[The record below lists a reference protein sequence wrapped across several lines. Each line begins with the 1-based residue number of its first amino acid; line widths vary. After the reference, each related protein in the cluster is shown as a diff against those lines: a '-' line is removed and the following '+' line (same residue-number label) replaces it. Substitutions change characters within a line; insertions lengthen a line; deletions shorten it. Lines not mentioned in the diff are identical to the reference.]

1 MKIDVR
7 EQQGKEI
14 LGVRFDLVDSLATW
28 DTIRRW
34 RAQGHK
40 DYITLTPAI
49 SIMLC
54 RRDEQLRSATMLAGL
69 TLPDSVGVIIAA
81 RILGYPHHGRVP
93 GPDLMLECCDWG
105 RAEGYNHYF
114 YGGAPGVADRLAHS
128 LCCKYPGLRVVGTYC
143 PPFRDLSDDEDAAI
157 LERINNVHP
166 DIVWVGLGTPKQ
178 EKWMANHVGK
188 LRVTTLIGVGA
199 AFDFHSGNTKRAP
212 IWIRKIGLEWFCRFI
227 FEPKHRRRFIYI
239 PKFILS
245 VTEQRLKRRV

>member
-1 MKIDVR
+1 VK
-7 EQQGKEI
+7 QASEI
-14 LGVRFDLVDSLATW
+14 LGVRFDFVDCPTVW
-28 DTIRRW
+28 DTIREW
-34 RAQGHK
+34 RAEGHK

-69 TLPDSVGVIIAA
+69 TLPDSVGVIVAA
-81 RILGYPHHGRVP
+81 RILGYPHRGRVP

-114 YGGAPGVADRLAHS
+114 YGGAPGVAERLAHS

-157 LERINNVHP
+157 LERINQVRP

-178 EKWMANHVGK
+178 EKWMADHVR
-188 LRVTTLIGVGA
+188 RVDATSLIGVGA
-199 AFDFHSGNTKRAP
+199 AFDFHSGNIRRARP
-212 IWIRKIGLEWFCRFI
+212 WIRSLGLEWAYRAAHD
-227 FEPKHRRRFIYI
+227 PGRWRRYI
-239 PKFILS
+239 DIPRFILS
-245 VTEQRLKRRV
+245 VIEQRLNGL

>member
-1 MKIDVR
+1 MK
-7 EQQGKEI
+7 QASEI
-14 LGVRFDLVDSLATW
+14 LGVRFDFVDCPTVW
-28 DTIRRW
+28 DTIREW
-34 RAQGHK
+34 RAEGHK

-69 TLPDSVGVIIAA
+69 TLPDSVGVIVAA
-81 RILGYPHHGRVP
+81 RILGYPHRGRVP

-114 YGGAPGVADRLAHS
+114 YGGAPGVAERLAHS

-157 LERINNVHP
+157 LERINQVRP

-178 EKWMANHVGK
+178 EKWMADHVR
-188 LRVTTLIGVGA
+188 RVDATSLIGVGA
-199 AFDFHSGNTKRAP
+199 AFDFHSGNIRRARP
-212 IWIRKIGLEWFCRFI
+212 WIRSLGLEWAYRAAHD
-227 FEPKHRRRFIYI
+227 PGRWRRYI
-239 PKFILS
+239 DIPRFILS
-245 VTEQRLKRRV
+245 VIEQRLNGL